1 MLAQNFYGN
10 SVLHWLIGVGAAL
23 VVSIVLLTLRVRIVH
38 LFESRHASIRAR
50 RTAIALA
57 AARATQP
64 WFLMVV
70 GLFFGAQ
77 LVMLA
82 PKADR
87 VVEHVT
93 EIATIVQCA
102 VWASKA
108 VRAWLAHQVAAK
120 RETDAGA
127 ATTVSVLGFFLQLG
141 LWSVVVLLALENLG
155 FNITALLA
163 GLGIGG
169 IAVALATQ
177 SILGDIF
184 ASIIIALDRPFAIGD
199 FVVLDNVMGTVENIG
214 LKTTRLRSIS
224 GEQIVIANADLL
236 KSKLRNFERLRE
248 RRVQFTIGLPPD
260 TPAERLA
267 RVPDILR
274 EAIEAQSDARFERAH
289 FKEFGKDQ
297 LLFEAA
303 YYVSD
308 RDYNRYMDIQQAIN
322 LAVYAQL
329 QQEAIAPVRKA
340 SPEPAAS
347 SPSEKTQPQPER
359 DRGQP
364 AVHTG
369 IEDQAR
375 QAQRA
380 ERAGGRR

>member
-1 MLAQNFYGN
+1 MPLLQQNFYGN
-10 SVLHWLIGVGAAL
+10 SILHWLIAVALAVVAA
-23 VVSIVLLTLRVRIVH
+23 VVLLVLRTRAVRW
-38 LFESRHASIRAR
+38 LEARTTGPRAR
-50 RTAIALA
+50 RIASALA
-57 AARATQP
+57 AVRATQP
-64 WFLMVV
+64 WFLVIA
-70 GLFFGAQ
+70 GIYFGAQ
-77 LVMLA
+77 FVAL
-82 PKADR
+82 PQKADR
-87 VVEHVT
+87 LLDHVALIGT
-93 EIATIVQCA
+93 IAQCA
-102 VWASKA
+102 VWATKA
-108 VRAWLAHQVAAK
+108 FRAWLAHQVAAK

-127 ATTVSVLGFFLQLG
+127 ATTVSVLGFFAQLT
-141 LWSVVVLLALENLG
+141 LWSVVVLLVLENLG

-236 KSKLRNFERLRE
+236 KSKLRNFERLHE
-248 RRVQFTIGLPPD
+248 RRVQFTLGLAPD
-260 TPAERLA
+260 TPAAKLGV
-267 RVPDILR
+267 VPDILR
-274 EAIEAQSDARFERAH
+274 EAIEAQPDARFERAH

-322 LAVYAQL
+322 LAVYGRL
-329 QQEAIAPVRKA
+329 QEEGIAPLRA
-340 SPEPAAS
+340 PAPAL
-347 SPSEKTQPQPER
+347 PVGGAREARPAQPPQGSGR
-359 DRGQP
+359 T
-364 AVHTG
+364 H
-369 IEDQAR
+369 AR
-375 QAQRA
+375 EGAR
-380 ERAGGRR
+380 

>member
-1 MLAQNFYGN
+1 MPLLQQNFYGN
-10 SVLHWLIGVGAAL
+10 SILHWLIAVALAVVAA
-23 VVSIVLLTLRVRIVH
+23 VVLLVLRTRAVRWLEARPTGPH
-38 LFESRHASIRAR
+38 TRRSAS
-50 RTAIALA
+50 ALA
-57 AARATQP
+57 AVRATQP
-64 WFLMVV
+64 WFLVI
-70 GLFFGAQ
+70 GGIYFGAQ
-77 LVMLA
+77 FVAL
-82 PKADR
+82 PQKADR
-87 VVEHVT
+87 LLDHAALIGT
-93 EIATIVQCA
+93 IAQCA
-102 VWASKA
+102 VWATKA
-108 VRAWLAHQVAAK
+108 FRAWLAHQVAAK

-127 ATTVSVLGFFLQLG
+127 ATTVSVLGFFAQLT
-141 LWSVVVLLALENLG
+141 LWSVVVLLVLENLG

-236 KSKLRNFERLRE
+236 KSRLRNFERLDE
-248 RRVQFTIGLPPD
+248 RRVQFTVGVALD
-260 TPAERLA
+260 TPAAKLGV
-267 RVPDILR
+267 VPAILR
-274 EAIEAQSDARFERAH
+274 ETIEAQPDARFERAH

-322 LAVYAQL
+322 LAVYGRL
-329 QQEAIAPVRKA
+329 QQEGIAPVRKPA
-340 SPEPAAS
+340 PEQIGADSA
-347 SPSEKTQPQPER
+347 KLRQPEE
-359 DRGQP
+359 
-364 AVHTG
+364 AVAAPQSKA
-369 IEDQAR
+369 ESAR
-375 QAQRA
+375 SGA
-380 ERAGGRR
+380 RRPEGSTHSR